1 MPVCDK
7 LTNSQA
13 QSGLLSGIGSRRGFP
28 GRAQPEITASSLPT
42 ETSIP
47 FLAVSVMKHTTPS
60 GVHNVN
66 IVAGRELFSPDE
78 LKDQFPLT
86 ERGAETIRSAR
97 TTISRILSGEDPRIF
112 VVVGPCSIH
121 RVAEAR
127 DYAHRLARVAE
138 QVSSTMVLVMRTYFE
153 KPRTIGGWKGFIND
167 PHLDGTFAIQEGL
180 TLARQLLVEVSE
192 LGLPAATEM
201 LDLISP
207 QYLADCISWSAIGAR
222 TTESQTHRQLASG
235 LSMPVGFKNGTSGD
249 IEVAANAVMASA
261 QSHHFLSV
269 SDEGRVSVFQTRGN
283 PHGHVIL
290 RGGFQPNYEQ
300 ESVEEC
306 VAILKDKGLAPF
318 VMVDCSHGNSR
329 KDFRN
334 QAKVFR
340 YALDRLNNPAYPVR
354 SFMIESNIQA
364 GNQVFSY
371 GEPLTYGVSITDGC
385 IGWDETEALL
395 LEAHERLRQQG

>member
-1 MPVCDK
+1 MKPI
-7 LTNSQA
+7 S
-13 QSGLLSGIGSRRGFP
+13 
-28 GRAQPEITASSLPT
+28 PT
-42 ETSIP
+42 
-47 FLAVSVMKHTTPS
+47 

-66 IVAGRELFSPDE
+66 IVVGRELFSPDE
-78 LKDQFPLT
+78 LKERYPLT
-86 ERGAETIRSAR
+86 EKGAQTIRDAR
-97 TTISRILSGEDPRIF
+97 QSIARILAGEDNRIF

-127 DYAHRLARVAE
+127 DYAHRLARLADR
-138 QVSSTMVLVMRTYFE
+138 VSSTMVIVMRTYFE
-153 KPRTIGGWKGFIND
+153 KPRTVGGWKGFIND
-167 PHLDGTFAIQEGL
+167 PHLDGTFSIEEGL
-180 TLARQLLVEVSE
+180 ALARQLLIEVSE

-207 QYLADCISWSAIGAR
+207 QYLADCVSWSAIGAR

-249 IEVAANAVMASA
+249 IEVAANAVMAAA

-283 PHGHVIL
+283 PYGHIIL
-290 RGGFQPNYEQ
+290 RGGFQPNYEK

-306 VAILKDKGLAPF
+306 VSILRSKGLAPF

-340 YALDRLNNPAYPVR
+340 YALDHINEPAYPVR
-354 SFMIESNIQA
+354 AFMIESNIQA
-364 GNQVFSY
+364 GNQVLVS
-371 GEPLTYGVSITDGC
+371 GEQLAYGVSVTDGC

-395 LEAHERLRQQG
+395 LEAHERLKLR

>member
-1 MPVCDK
+1 
-7 LTNSQA
+7 
-13 QSGLLSGIGSRRGFP
+13 
-28 GRAQPEITASSLPT
+28 
-42 ETSIP
+42 
-47 FLAVSVMKHTTPS
+47 MKHTTPS

-78 LKDQFPLT
+78 LKDQYPLT
-86 ERGAETIRSAR
+86 ERGADTIRTAR
-97 TTISRILSGEDPRIF
+97 TTISRILSGEDKRIF

-138 QVSSTMVLVMRTYFE
+138 RVSSTMVLVMRTYFE

-180 TLARQLLVEVSE
+180 ALARQLLVEVSE
-192 LGLPAATEM
+192 LGLPSATEM

-235 LSMPVGFKNGTSGD
+235 LSMPIGFKNGTSGD
-249 IEVAANAVMASA
+249 IEVAANAVMAAA

-269 SDEGRVSVFQTRGN
+269 SDAGRVSVFQTRGN

-340 YALDRLNNPAYPVR
+340 YALDRLNDPAYPVR

-395 LEAHERLRQQG
+395 LEAHERLK